1 MVVTRFAPSPTG
13 MLHIGAARTAYFNWL
28 FAKHHKGKYL
38 LRLEDT
44 DKRRSG
50 AEATKSILEGLKWL
64 GIEADEPPFYQS
76 KRADRHREVV
86 AQLLAQKK
94 AYKCYASVEELAQMR
109 AEQKA
114 KGLPLGY
121 DGRWRPSDVASDG
134 TSNGASQG
142 ASQGVSKN
150 APQDA
155 SKDAPQSAPQ
165 DIPKGVAPTIR
176 FAAPREGKTIIKD
189 LIQGEVEVANKELD
203 DMVLMRSDGSPTYM
217 LAVAVDDSD
226 MGITHVIRG
235 DDHLTNSFRQIQ
247 LFNALGVK
255 PPQYAHMPLLHGK
268 DGAKLSKRD
277 GASGIEEWQR
287 QGYLPEA
294 ILNYLVRLGWSYQ
307 NEEIISKDQ
316 ATKWFSLEAVGRSP
330 ARFDAEKLIYLNGY
344 YLRHTKTQTIAD
356 HLRSYGELTNTT
368 IPQGGQVGEN
378 GQEGQNGKS
387 GKSGKVGQGGKNG
400 AKLLGAIE
408 LLKTRVK
415 TLKEL
420 AERVAFLGPIP
431 KQSHTPQ
438 YPQALRVSWGKNLIT
453 ALEGFSSWQAEPL
466 ESFVRDWLAT
476 HNLVLKE
483 VAQTL
488 RQVLTASKVSPPIF
502 AVMELLGKQE
512 TLARLKQAL

>member
-121 DGRWRPSDVASDG
+121 DGRWRDR
-134 TSNGASQG
+134 T
-142 ASQGVSKN
+142 
-150 APQDA
+150 DA
-155 SKDAPQSAPQ
+155 
-165 DIPKGVAPTIR
+165 PKGVLPTIR

-294 ILNYLVRLGWSYQ
+294 MLNYLVRLGWSYQ

-330 ARFDAEKLIYLNGY
+330 ARFDAEKLMYLNGY

-438 YPQALRVSWGKNLIT
+438 SPQALRVSWGKNLIT